1 MDEAKKLFELE
12 CGRASLPTVFGL
24 YMLFFVS
31 AMMGKDRAG
40 LMYRYM
46 VCSLNHPKRY
56 YWSCKPNLLT
66 SPQAQHMLKQL
77 RLERRFEKLDE
88 AQPDHALERD
98 IISRSLW
105 GLFATE
111 R

>member
-1 MDEAKKLFELE
+1 MPERFMDEAKKLFELE

-46 VCSLNHPKRY
+46 VSPLIQCIHIYTQSYIHPSTDRSKRH
-56 YWSCKPNLLT
+56 SIC
-66 SPQAQHMLKQL
+66 
-77 RLERRFEKLDE
+77 
-88 AQPDHALERD
+88 
-98 IISRSLW
+98 
-105 GLFATE
+105 
-111 R
+111 

>member
-46 VCSLNHPKRY
+46 VC
-56 YWSCKPNLLT
+56 
-66 SPQAQHMLKQL
+66 PQPRKMYLVFH
-77 RLERRFEKLDE
+77 
-88 AQPDHALERD
+88 
-98 IISRSLW
+98 
-105 GLFATE
+105 LFT

>member
-1 MDEAKKLFELE
+1 MEEAKKLFELE

-46 VCSLNHPKRY
+46 VCPLI
-56 YWSCKPNLLT
+56 NLLQET
-66 SPQAQHMLKQL
+66 CNRPCL
-77 RLERRFEKLDE
+77 RLYADQHKGTAHAE
-88 AQPDHALERD
+88 AVAVGQALR
-98 IISRSLW
+98 
-105 GLFATE
+105 
-111 R
+111 

>member
-12 CGRASLPTVFGL
+12 CGRASLCTIFGL

-46 VCSLNHPKRY
+46 VCPIPQKIYPVSHPPTY
-56 YWSCKPNLLT
+56 
-66 SPQAQHMLKQL
+66 
-77 RLERRFEKLDE
+77 
-88 AQPDHALERD
+88 
-98 IISRSLW
+98 
-105 GLFATE
+105 
-111 R
+111 

>member
-31 AMMGKDRAG
+31 ALMGKDRAG

-46 VCSLNHPKRY
+46 VSSLIQCIHICIRSYIHPSADQSKRH
-56 YWSCKPNLLT
+56 STC
-66 SPQAQHMLKQL
+66 
-77 RLERRFEKLDE
+77 
-88 AQPDHALERD
+88 
-98 IISRSLW
+98 
-105 GLFATE
+105 
-111 R
+111 

>member
-46 VCSLNHPKRY
+46 VCP
-56 YWSCKPNLLT
+56 P
-66 SPQAQHMLKQL
+66 
-77 RLERRFEKLDE
+77 
-88 AQPDHALERD
+88 
-98 IISRSLW
+98 
-105 GLFATE
+105 
-111 R
+111 